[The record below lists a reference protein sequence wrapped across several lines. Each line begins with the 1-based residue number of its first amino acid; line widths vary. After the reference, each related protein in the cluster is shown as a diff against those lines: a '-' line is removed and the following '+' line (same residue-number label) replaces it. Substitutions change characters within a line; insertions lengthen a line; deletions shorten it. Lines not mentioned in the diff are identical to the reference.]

1 MIKNW
6 LQSIA
11 CSKNLRG
18 EDYKVLLI
26 LLAKADSQS
35 VEISQTEIADLLK
48 IKRSRVSRAI
58 TRLVSNGA
66 IEKKL
71 VAGKLVGYRFCVDG
85 KIKGQ

>member
-6 LQSIA
+6 LQRIA
-11 CSKNLRG
+11 CSKNLRV

-58 TRLVSNGA
+58 ARLTSNGA
-66 IEKKL
+66 IDKKL
-71 VAGKLVGYRFCVDG
+71 VAGKLVGYRFCVDME
-85 KIKGQ
+85 

>member
-6 LQSIA
+6 LQRIA
-11 CSKNLRG
+11 CEKNLRG

-58 TRLVSNGA
+58 ARLTSNGA

-71 VAGKLVGYRFCVDG
+71 VAGKLVGYRFLVNPL
-85 KIKGQ
+85 